1 MPRGKIDHLIELDP
15 FSEVYDRDPITT
27 INAIRIQSLP
37 ARAKR
42 GLKVLTYDACNEAYN
57 NRAFVAAKSKL
68 DCMMRLDLPSRNQD
82 YL

>member
-15 FSEVYDRDPITT
+15 ISEVYDRDPITT

-57 NRAFVAAKSKL
+57 NQAFVAAKSKL